1 MYRFITHLLSIAS
14 ICFRL
19 FQLRVSSID
28 FESNREQTNNERPLE
43 CTERLFRQRE
53 PRALSPKPSN
63 PDDTTTTTTTTTTS
77 TTTTTNDDNNN
88 HNKHT
93 NNNSND
99 NDNGNNNSNSQSPE
113 PQPSPARREQVCCRA
128 CGAPYDKHIVMITV

>member
-63 PDDTTTTTTTTTTS
+63 PDDTTTTTTTTTS